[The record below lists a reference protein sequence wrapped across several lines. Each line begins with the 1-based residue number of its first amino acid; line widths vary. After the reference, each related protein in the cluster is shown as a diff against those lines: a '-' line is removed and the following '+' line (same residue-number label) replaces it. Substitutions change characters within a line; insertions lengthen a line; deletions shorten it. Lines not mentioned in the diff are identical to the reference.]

1 MRAVAT
7 GLLLLIVACLA
18 WPPAQAQLYKWT
30 DEQGRIHYSDQAPD
44 KDKTKAAVIR
54 IGSYSGPA
62 VVSTLKKSV
71 PAAQANQPAAAKG
84 RIKLLTTSWCGY
96 CRQARAYLNSRGI
109 PFEDLDVEKSA
120 QGKQEYRELEGRGVP
135 IILVGNQR
143 MNGYSQAQLDT
154 MLRTAGH

>member
-18 WPPAQAQLYKWT
+18 CPQAQAQLYKWT

-44 KDKTKAAVIR
+44 QDKAKAAVIK
-54 IGSYSGPA
+54 IESYTGPA
-62 VVSTLKKSV
+62 VVSTLEKSA
-71 PAAQANQPAAAKG
+71 PAAQANQPTAAKG

-120 QGKQEYRELEGRGVP
+120 QGKQEYRELNGRGVP